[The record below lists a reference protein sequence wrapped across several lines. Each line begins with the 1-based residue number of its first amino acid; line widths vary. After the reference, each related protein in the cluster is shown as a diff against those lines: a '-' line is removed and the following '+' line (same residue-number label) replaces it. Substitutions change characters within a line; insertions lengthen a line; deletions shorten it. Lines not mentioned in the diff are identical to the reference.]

1 MIVADYSMPGAE
13 MRVLAGEVVQAEEVP
28 RARLAA
34 SGLPVNVEG
43 GEFMTREL
51 LKVGNREV
59 YGADF
64 SRVIGEWLSNQ
75 RKPAE
80 LMVLERREWGN
91 FWLSAQRQGSR
102 PAGRR
107 RRCRPGE
114 LQRRI
119 ERVDQLHAQISR
131 IEKVEIGRIN
141 HGLER
146 LRLKTRKL
154 ELTTVW
160 MRPLRPIWT
169 PSAPS
174 GDAAEYRVLEDKL
187 VALQQQFNRDSIT
200 VRTAD
205 GREQEI
211 TLGKVVRAFQPNA
224 MSTPQKLMFYFA
236 KLREFVSDEPREANT
251 EGGVFPAIFGTVL
264 MTLIMAVIVTP
275 FGVIAAVYLRE
286 YAKQGLLTR
295 IIRIAVNNL
304 AGVPSIV
311 YGVFGLGFFV
321 YVLGGSLDRLF
332 YPEAAPAPVF
342 GTPGLMWASLT
353 LAILTLPV
361 VIVATEEG
369 LARIPRMIREG
380 LLALGAT
387 KSGDVV
393 EGGAADGQPGDD
405 DRFHPRRG
413 ACRRRSGAADAGRR
427 GRWRRTCRS
436 TATTP
441 ICIWTRRSCTASHLR
456 RRLPEPQRRGGAAAG
471 LRHRAAA
478 GTGDRHAQLQRDL
491 HSQPPAREVQGAG
504 SLIEA
509 VRVRQRPGERGA
521 GPTCACS
528 FALAAANGAN
538 TTQTTTHSI
547 DIRPRPRQA
556 QPEPGQR
563 AGRHRG
569 ARPQPAVLRP
579 EAGVAQR
586 QHEHPRQRVTAFIG
600 PSGCGK
606 STPLRCFNRMNDR
619 VDGCRIEGAINLD
632 GQNIYQK
639 GVTWPTCVVASAWCS
654 EAQPVPQEHL
664 RERGLRPAHPCIKQ
678 KRVLDE
684 TVEWALKG
692 AALWEEVKDR
702 CTSRHSA
709 SGGQQQRSVIAR
721 TIAVQPEVL
730 LLDEPS
736 SASTHPR

>member
-1 MIVADYSMPGAE
+1 VKKDSLNTWVKSGTPWIWMNAGAVSIAVIMTLGLLAIIAVRGLAHFWPADVIVADYSVPGAE
-13 MRVLAGEVVQAEEVP
+13 TRVLAGEVVQAEEVP

-64 SRVIGEWLSNQ
+64 SWVVGEWLSNQ
-75 RKPAE
+75 RTPAE

-91 FWLSAQRQGSR
+91 FYGFLLNVKE
-102 PAGRR
+102 AGQLVAE
-107 RRCRPGE
+107 GEGAWNE
-114 LQRRI
+114 LQARI
-119 ERVDQLHAQISR
+119 DRVDELHTQISR

-154 ELTTVW
+154 ELDD
-160 MRPLRPIWT
+160 RL
-169 PSAPS
+169 
-174 GDAAEYRVLEDKL
+174 DAAAQAELDAERAQWDAEYRVLEDKL

-211 TLGKVVRAFQPNA
+211 SLGKVVRAFQPNA
-224 MSTPQKLMFYFA
+224 MSTAQKLMFYFT
-236 KLREFVSDEPREANT
+236 KLWEFVSDEPREANT

-321 YVLGGSLDRLF
+321 YVLGGSMDRLF

-380 LLALGAT
+380 SLALGAT
-387 KSGDVV
+387 KSETLWKVV
-393 EGGAADGQPGDD
+393 LPM
-405 DRFHPRRG
+405 
-413 ACRRRSGAADAGRR
+413 
-427 GRWRRTCRS
+427 
-436 TATTP
+436 
-441 ICIWTRRSCTASHLR
+441 ASPAMMTGLILAVAR
-456 RRLPEPQRRGGAAAG
+456 AAG
-471 LRHRAAA
+471 EVAPLMLVGVVKLAPNLPLN
-478 GTGDRHAQLQRDL
+478 GNYPYL
-491 HSQPPAREVQGAG
+491 HLDQKIMHLGFHIYDVGFQSPNV
-504 SLIEA
+504 EA
-509 VRVRQRPGERGA
+509 
-521 GPTCACS
+521 
-528 FALAAANGAN
+528 
-538 TTQTTTHSI
+538 
-547 DIRPRPRQA
+547 
-556 QPEPGQR
+556 
-563 AGRHRG
+563 
-569 ARPQPAVLRP
+569 ARPLVYA
-579 EAGVAQR
+579 
-586 QHEHPRQRVTAFIG
+586 TAFLLVLVI
-600 PSGCGK
+600 
-606 STPLRCFNRMNDR
+606 
-619 VDGCRIEGAINLD
+619 AILNFSA
-632 GQNIYQK
+632 
-639 GVTWPTCVVASAWCS
+639 VVIRN
-654 EAQPVPQEHL
+654 HL
-664 RERGLRPAHPCIKQ
+664 REKYKA
-678 KRVLDE
+678 LD
-684 TVEWALKG
+684 
-692 AALWEEVKDR
+692 
-702 CTSRHSA
+702 H
-709 SGGQQQRSVIAR
+709 
-721 TIAVQPEVL
+721 
-730 LLDEPS
+730 
-736 SASTHPR
+736 